1 MLEHKFATRLNSFKS
16 NWLQN
21 SKPSVIDI
29 IKRASSVKGL
39 THVDL
44 NYPDHAEPS
53 LKDITKYA
61 RESGLKINGLA
72 MRYYT
77 NPSFKL
83 GAFTNPEKKIRQE
96 AIDLTKKA
104 IDGLREINSNLLT
117 VWLGQDGFDYGFQA
131 D

>member
-21 SKPSVIDI
+21 SKPSVKDI
-29 IKRASSVKGL
+29 VKRASSVKGL

-53 LKDITKYA
+53 LKEIAKYA
-61 RESGLKINGLA
+61 TESELKINGLA

-83 GAFTNPEKKIRQE
+83 RSLTNPEKKVRQE
-96 AIDLTKKA
+96 AIDFC
-104 IDGLREINSNLLT
+104 LL
-117 VWLGQDGFDYGFQA
+117 
-131 D
+131 